1 MRYVYLIFA
10 FVVIAAVS
18 VLGFRGTKTTRRPLE
33 IFSDMDHMPKYQ
45 PQAESAFF
53 ADGRTDRLPVPG
65 TVARGTFEPDVY
77 KGTGKQGDA
86 FGDGFPIEVDQ
97 AAMERGQERFNIYC
111 LPCHGPAGNGQSRMA
126 DFRMTAIAD
135 LTGTPFT
142 DMPDGEIY
150 YYLTNGSRNG
160 RMLGYRAK
168 LSVEDR
174 WKVVLYVRALQRAAN
189 GSVKDLTPASK
200 EELGL

>member
-18 VLGFRGTKTTRRPLE
+18 VLGFRGTKTTKRPLE

-45 PQAESAFF
+45 PQGESAFF

-65 TVARGTFEPDVY
+65 TVARGTFEADVY
-77 KGTGKQGDA
+77 KASGKNGDA
-86 FGDGFPIEVDQ
+86 FGSGFPIEVNQ
-97 AAMERGQERFNIYC
+97 AAIERGQERFNIYC
-111 LPCHGPAGNGQSRMA
+111 LPCHGAAGDGQGRTAAFGMA
-126 DFRMTAIAD
+126 AIAN
-135 LTGTPFT
+135 LTGAPFT
-142 DMPDGEIY
+142 DMPEGEIY

-160 RMLGYRAK
+160 RMFGYKEK

-174 WKVVLYVRALQRAAN
+174 WNVVLYVRALQRAAN
-189 GSVKDLTPASK
+189 GSIKDLTPASK